1 MDFSRLYK
9 LNTHED
15 QLYLH
20 KILGF
25 SVLINYLY
33 RFGLVFYKQDMD
45 LNTPFG
51 LLTVYM
57 SGILSISSFMF
68 DISKYRH
75 SKMPIIYPEFRMHN
89 TIFVFRSIVCC
100 TLFYFK
106 FHKIYNMFVCIATMV
121 VADMVT
127 ISYKDFK
134 TTTMRKMPYGEDV
147 LENDKKL
154 ITKMNS
160 YMQLVATY
168 YMLENINTAFFPMF
182 AIQISSF
189 LMTLVKK
196 GIISSN
202 GWHYY
207 YTLALWSNLFIMKTT
222 TPKFFILVNT
232 FCDFMKEWRIVKGYD
247 KYIGWVIVFTSTY
260 YIEPC
265 MVVFFDSIIINNG
278 LLRPYQTVTI
288 SLILYTLIN
297 KYGYLYKYVQ

>member
-1 MDFSRLYK
+1 MDISRLYK

-25 SVLINYLY
+25 SVLFNYIY
-33 RFGLVFYKQDMD
+33 RFGLVFYKGDMD
-45 LNTPFG
+45 LSTPFG
-51 LLTVYM
+51 LFTIFM
-57 SGILSISSFMF
+57 TAILSISSFMF

-75 SKMPIIYPEFRMHN
+75 GKMPIIYPEFRMHN
-89 TIFVFRSIVCC
+89 TIFVFRSVICC
-100 TLFYFK
+100 TLFYFGLN
-106 FHKIYNMFVCIATMV
+106 KIYNMFVCILTMV
-121 VADMVT
+121 LADVAT
-127 ISYKDFK
+127 SYYKDFK
-134 TTTMRKMPYGEDV
+134 TSTMRKMPYGANVIDS
-147 LENDKKL
+147 DKKL

-160 YMQLVATY
+160 FMQLVATY

-207 YTLALWSNLFIMKTT
+207 YTLALWSNLFIIKTT
-222 TPKFFILVNT
+222 TPKFFILMNIG
-232 FCDFMKEWRIVKGYD
+232 CDFMNEWRIIRGYD
-247 KYIGWVIVFTSTY
+247 KYIGWIMVFSATY
-260 YIEPC
+260 YVEKY
-265 MVVFFDSIIINNG
+265 MEVFFDSFIIYNDFVKQFHALAIFFVLCN
-278 LLRPYQTVTI
+278 
-288 SLILYTLIN
+288 LIN